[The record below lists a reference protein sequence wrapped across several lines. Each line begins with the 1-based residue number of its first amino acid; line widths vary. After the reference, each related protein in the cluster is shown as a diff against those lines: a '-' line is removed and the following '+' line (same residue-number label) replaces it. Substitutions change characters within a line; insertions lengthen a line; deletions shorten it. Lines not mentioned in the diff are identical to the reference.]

1 MLLAMALAWYAS
13 CQFKLNVDVDHTYT
27 AKAFP
32 PAKVI
37 FTGISVLLGVRALA
51 LPFVDQLPLILNL
64 IGGEGC

>member
-1 MLLAMALAWYAS
+1 MLTL
-13 CQFKLNVDVDHTYT
+13 TIP

-37 FTGISVLLGVRALA
+37 FTGISVLLGVGALA

-64 IGGEGC
+64 IGGEGCQSKPWRYHRPL